1 MKTLSL
7 GNCFKCIMLELKNI
21 NKNFGDFSAVENLSL
36 TVNKGDVYG
45 FLGPNGAGKSTTLR
59 MILGLIKPTSGEIYF
74 KGNKIDGKS
83 KSYLKDI
90 GSLIERAEM
99 YESISAQDNLRL
111 LGKLS
116 NVPNLNS
123 KVDDLLKEVGLFD
136 RRKSKV
142 KTFSQGMKQRLGI
155 AQAVLHEPSLL
166 ILDEPSNGLDPQGQ
180 IDMRN
185 LIMKINKERN
195 ITIII
200 SSHILSEIELMA
212 NRMIIL
218 SNGKKVVEGDV
229 QSLLTENDM
238 KVKLKI
244 SSVLNLESLCNKSNS
259 SIVSTEKVDELYEV
273 ELQMTFQAIPD
284 LIAELN
290 ANGIK
295 VFQVNPIRSLE
306 EYYIKATSNV

>member
-1 MKTLSL
+1 
-7 GNCFKCIMLELKNI
+7 MLELINI
-21 NKNFGDFSAVENLSL
+21 NKNFGDFSAVDSLNL

-59 MILGLIKPTSGEIYF
+59 MILGLIKPTSGEILF
-74 KGNKIDGKS
+74 KGEKIDGKS
-83 KSYLKDI
+83 KTYLKDI
-90 GSLIERAEM
+90 GSLIERSEM
-99 YESISAQDNLRL
+99 YESLSALDNLRM

-116 NVPNLNS
+116 NINNLNS
-123 KVDDLLKEVGLFD
+123 KVDDILNEVGLFD

-155 AQAVLHEPSLL
+155 AQAVLHQPSLL

-185 LIMKINKERN
+185 LILKINRERA

-218 SNGKKVVEGDV
+218 SNGRKVIEGEV
-229 QSLLTENDM
+229 QALLTEADM
-238 KVKLKI
+238 KVKLKLDTI
-244 SSVLNLESLCNKSNS
+244 SNIEAICTQHDAVLLS
-259 SIVSTEKVDELYEV
+259 SEKVEELFEV
-273 ELQMTFQAIPD
+273 ELQMNFQAIPN
-284 LIAELN
+284 LISALN
-290 ANGIK
+290 KSGVK

>member
-1 MKTLSL
+1 
-7 GNCFKCIMLELKNI
+7 MLELQNI
-21 NKNFGDFSAVENLSL
+21 NKNFGDFSAVEGLSL
-36 TVNKGDVYG
+36 KVNKGDVYG

-59 MILGLIKPTSGEIYF
+59 MILGLIKPTSGEIFF

-155 AQAVLHEPSLL
+155 AQAVLHEPNLL

-185 LIMKINKERN
+185 LIMKINKERD

-218 SNGKKVVEGDV
+218 SKGKKVVEGEV

-284 LIAELN
+284 LIAALN
-290 ANGIK
+290 ANGIN

>member
-1 MKTLSL
+1 
-7 GNCFKCIMLELKNI
+7 MLELQNI
-21 NKNFGDFSAVENLSL
+21 NKNFGDFSAVEGLSL
-36 TVNKGDVYG
+36 KVNKGDVYG

-59 MILGLIKPTSGEIYF
+59 MILGLIKPTSGEIFF

-136 RRKSKV
+136 RRNSKV

-155 AQAVLHEPSLL
+155 AQAVLHEPNLL

-185 LIMKINKERN
+185 LIMKINKERD

-218 SNGKKVVEGDV
+218 SNGKKVVEGEV

-284 LIAELN
+284 LIAALN
-290 ANGIK
+290 ANGIN

>member
-1 MKTLSL
+1 
-7 GNCFKCIMLELKNI
+7 MLELINI
-21 NKNFGDFSAVENLSL
+21 NKNFGDFSAVDTLSL
-36 TVNKGDVYG
+36 KVNKGDVYG

-59 MILGLIKPTSGEIYF
+59 MILGLIKPTSGEINF
-74 KGNKIDGKS
+74 KGEKIDGTS
-83 KSYLKDI
+83 KSYLSDI
-90 GSLIERAEM
+90 GSLIERSEM
-99 YESISAQDNLRL
+99 YESLSALDNLRM

-116 NVPNLNS
+116 KINNLNA
-123 KVDDLLKEVGLFD
+123 KVDDILHEVGLYD

-155 AQAVLHEPSLL
+155 AQAVLHQPSLL

-180 IDMRN
+180 IDMRK
-185 LIMKINKERN
+185 LILKINKERD

-200 SSHILSEIELMA
+200 SSHILSEIELMS

-218 SNGKKVVEGDV
+218 SKGKKVIEGDV
-229 QSLLTENDM
+229 QSLLTESDM

-244 SSVLNLESLCNKSNS
+244 DKISNINAICKNNNAELILS
-259 SIVSTEKVDELYEV
+259 EKVDELYEV
-273 ELQMTFQAIPD
+273 ELQMNFESIPN
-284 LIAELN
+284 LISALN
-290 ANGIK
+290 ADGVK

>member
-1 MKTLSL
+1 
-7 GNCFKCIMLELKNI
+7 MLELQNV
-21 NKNFGDFSAVENLSL
+21 NKNFGNFSAVERLSL

-59 MILGLIKPTSGEIYF
+59 MLLGLIKPTSGEIFF
-74 KGNKIDGKS
+74 KGSKIDGKS

-99 YESISAQDNLRL
+99 YESISAEDNLRL

-185 LIMKINKERN
+185 LIMKINKERD

-218 SNGKKVVEGDV
+218 SNGKKVVEGEV

-259 SIVSTEKVDELYEV
+259 SVVSAEKVDELYEV

-284 LIAELN
+284 LIATLN
-290 ANGIK
+290 ANGIN

>member
-1 MKTLSL
+1 
-7 GNCFKCIMLELKNI
+7 MLALNHISKS
-21 NKNFGDFSAVENLSL
+21 FGDIVAVDNLSL
-36 TVNKGDVYG
+36 SVNKGDVYG

-59 MILGLIKPTSGEIYF
+59 MILGLIKPTAGEIHF
-74 KGNKIDGKS
+74 KGEKIDGSS
-83 KSYLKDI
+83 KLYLKDI

-99 YESISAQDNLRL
+99 YESLSALDNLRML
-111 LGKLS
+111 AKLS
-116 NVPNLNS
+116 NVKQVNA
-123 KVDDLLKEVGLFD
+123 KVDDMLKEVGLYD

-155 AQAVLHEPSLL
+155 AQAVLHQPSLL

-185 LIMKINKERN
+185 LILKINKERD

-218 SNGKKVVEGDV
+218 YGGKKIIEGEV
-229 QSLLTENDM
+229 QSLLTESDM
-238 KVKLKI
+238 KVKLKVDSI
-244 SSVLNLESLCNKSNS
+244 AQLEAICKSNDA
-259 SIVSTEKVDELYEV
+259 VLVATEKVDPLFEV
-273 ELQMTFQAIPD
+273 TLQMNFQAIPN
-284 LIAELN
+284 LISALN
-290 ANGIK
+290 AAGTK

>member
-1 MKTLSL
+1 
-7 GNCFKCIMLELKNI
+7 MLELQNI
-21 NKNFGDFSAVENLSL
+21 NKNFGDFSAVEGLSL

-59 MILGLIKPTSGEIYF
+59 MILGLIKPTSGEIFF

-136 RRKSKV
+136 RRNSKV

-155 AQAVLHEPSLL
+155 AQAVLHEPNLL

-185 LIMKINKERN
+185 LIMKINKERD

-218 SNGKKVVEGDV
+218 SNGKKVVEGEV

-244 SSVLNLESLCNKSNS
+244 SSVLNLESLCNKLNS
-259 SIVSTEKVDELYEV
+259 SIVSIEKVDELYEV

-284 LIAELN
+284 LIAALN
-290 ANGIK
+290 ANGIN

>member
-1 MKTLSL
+1 
-7 GNCFKCIMLELKNI
+7 MLELINI
-21 NKNFGDFSAVENLSL
+21 NKNFGDFSAVDSLSL

-59 MILGLIKPTSGEIYF
+59 MILGLIKPTSGEILF
-74 KGNKIDGKS
+74 KGEKIDGKS
-83 KSYLKDI
+83 KAYLKDI
-90 GSLIERAEM
+90 GSLIERSEM
-99 YESISAQDNLRL
+99 YESLSALDNLRM

-116 NVPNLNS
+116 NINNLNS
-123 KVDDLLKEVGLFD
+123 KVDDILNEVGLFD

-155 AQAVLHEPSLL
+155 AQAVLHQPSLL

-185 LIMKINKERN
+185 LILKINRERA

-218 SNGKKVVEGDV
+218 SNGRKVIEGEV
-229 QSLLTENDM
+229 QSLLTEADM
-238 KVKLKI
+238 KVKLKLDTI
-244 SSVLNLESLCNKSNS
+244 SNIEAICTQHDAVLLS
-259 SIVSTEKVDELYEV
+259 SEKVEELFEV
-273 ELQMTFQAIPD
+273 ELQMNFQAIPN
-284 LIAELN
+284 LISALN
-290 ANGIK
+290 KSGVK

>member
-1 MKTLSL
+1 
-7 GNCFKCIMLELKNI
+7 MLELINI
-21 NKNFGDFSAVENLSL
+21 NKNFGDFSAVETLSL
-36 TVNKGDVYG
+36 KVNKGDVYG

-59 MILGLIKPTSGEIYF
+59 MILGLIKPASGEINF
-74 KGNKIDGKS
+74 KGEKIDGTS
-83 KSYLKDI
+83 KSYLSDI
-90 GSLIERAEM
+90 GSLIERSEM
-99 YESISAQDNLRL
+99 YESLSALDNLRM

-116 NVPNLNS
+116 KINNLNA
-123 KVDDLLKEVGLFD
+123 KVDDILHEVGLYD

-155 AQAVLHEPSLL
+155 AQAVLHQPSLL

-180 IDMRN
+180 IDMRK
-185 LIMKINKERN
+185 LILKINKERD

-200 SSHILSEIELMA
+200 SSHILSEIELMS

-218 SNGKKVVEGDV
+218 SKGKKVIEGDV
-229 QSLLTENDM
+229 QSLLTESDM

-244 SSVLNLESLCNKSNS
+244 DKISNIS
-259 SIVSTEKVDELYEV
+259 AICKNNNAELILSEKVDDLYEV
-273 ELQMTFQAIPD
+273 ELQMNFESIPN
-284 LIAELN
+284 LISALN
-290 ANGIK
+290 ADGVK

>member
-1 MKTLSL
+1 
-7 GNCFKCIMLELKNI
+7 MLELHNI
-21 NKNFGDFSAVENLSL
+21 NKNFGEFAAVQDLSL
-36 TVNKGDVYG
+36 KVNKGDVYG

-59 MILGLIKPTSGEIYF
+59 MILGLIRPTSGVIIF
-74 KGNKIDGKS
+74 KGQSLDGSS

-116 NVPNLNS
+116 KVPNLNA
-123 KVDDLLKEVGLFD
+123 KVDDLLKEVGLYD

-155 AQAVLHEPSLL
+155 AQAVLHEPDLL

-185 LIMKINKERN
+185 LIMKINKERD

-218 SNGKKVVEGDV
+218 SNGKKVIEGEV

-244 SSVLNLESLCNKSNS
+244 DNTLNLEKICTAHDATIIAVAPS
-259 SIVSTEKVDELYEV
+259 DELFEA
-273 ELQMTFQAIPD
+273 ELQMTFQAIPP

-290 ANGIK
+290 LSGIK
-295 VFQVNPIRSLE
+295 VYQVNPIRSLE

>member
-1 MKTLSL
+1 
-7 GNCFKCIMLELKNI
+7 MLELQNV
-21 NKNFGDFSAVENLSL
+21 NKNFGNFSAVERLSL

-59 MILGLIKPTSGEIYF
+59 MLLGLIKPTSGEIFF
-74 KGNKIDGKS
+74 KGSKIDGKS

-99 YESISAQDNLRL
+99 YESISAEDNLRL

-180 IDMRN
+180 IDMRS
-185 LIMKINKERN
+185 LIMKINKERD

-218 SNGKKVVEGDV
+218 SNGKKVVEGEV

-284 LIAELN
+284 LIATLN
-290 ANGIK
+290 ANEIK

-306 EYYIKATSNV
+306 EYYIKATSDV

>member
-1 MKTLSL
+1 
-7 GNCFKCIMLELKNI
+7 MLELINI
-21 NKNFGDFSAVENLSL
+21 NKNFGDFSAVDSLNL

-59 MILGLIKPTSGEIYF
+59 MILGLIKPTSGEILF
-74 KGNKIDGKS
+74 KGEKIDGKS
-83 KSYLKDI
+83 KTYLKDI
-90 GSLIERAEM
+90 GSLIERSEM
-99 YESISAQDNLRL
+99 YESLSALDNLRM

-116 NVPNLNS
+116 NINNLNS
-123 KVDDLLKEVGLFD
+123 KVDDILNEVGLFD

-155 AQAVLHEPSLL
+155 AQAVLHQPSLL

-185 LIMKINKERN
+185 LILKINRERA

-218 SNGKKVVEGDV
+218 SNGRKVIEGEV
-229 QSLLTENDM
+229 QALLTEADM
-238 KVKLKI
+238 KVKLKLDTI
-244 SSVLNLESLCNKSNS
+244 SNIEGICTQHDAVLLS
-259 SIVSTEKVDELYEV
+259 SEKVEELFEV
-273 ELQMTFQAIPD
+273 ELQMNFQAIPN
-284 LIAELN
+284 IISALN
-290 ANGIK
+290 NSGVK

>member
-1 MKTLSL
+1 
-7 GNCFKCIMLELKNI
+7 MLELQNI
-21 NKNFGDFSAVENLSL
+21 NKNFGDFSAVEGLSL
-36 TVNKGDVYG
+36 KVNKGDVYG

-59 MILGLIKPTSGEIYF
+59 MILGLIKPTSGEIFF

-155 AQAVLHEPSLL
+155 AQAVLHEPNLL

-185 LIMKINKERN
+185 LIMKINKERD

-218 SNGKKVVEGDV
+218 SNGKKVVEGEV

-244 SSVLNLESLCNKSNS
+244 SSVLNLESLCNKLNS

-284 LIAELN
+284 LIAALN
-290 ANGIK
+290 ANGIN

>member
-1 MKTLSL
+1 
-7 GNCFKCIMLELKNI
+7 MLELINI
-21 NKNFGDFSAVENLSL
+21 NKNFCEFSAVDTLSL
-36 TVNKGDVYG
+36 KVNKGDVYG

-74 KGNKIDGKS
+74 KEKKIDGTS
-83 KSYLKDI
+83 KSYLSDI
-90 GSLIERAEM
+90 GSLIERSEM
-99 YESISAQDNLRL
+99 YESLSALDNLRM

-116 NVPNLNS
+116 KINNINA
-123 KVDDLLKEVGLFD
+123 KVDDILNEVGLYD

-155 AQAVLHEPSLL
+155 AQSVLHQPSLL

-180 IDMRN
+180 IDMRK
-185 LIMKINKERN
+185 LILKINKERD

-200 SSHILSEIELMA
+200 SSHILSEIELMS

-218 SNGKKVVEGDV
+218 SKGKKIIEGDV
-229 QSLLTENDM
+229 QSLLTESDM
-238 KVKLKI
+238 KVKMKIDKI
-244 SSVLNLESLCNKSNS
+244 SNINAICKNNNA
-259 SIVSTEKVDELYEV
+259 ELILYKKIDDLFEV
-273 ELQMTFQAIPD
+273 ELQMNFESIPN
-284 LIAELN
+284 LISALN
-290 ANGIK
+290 ADGTK